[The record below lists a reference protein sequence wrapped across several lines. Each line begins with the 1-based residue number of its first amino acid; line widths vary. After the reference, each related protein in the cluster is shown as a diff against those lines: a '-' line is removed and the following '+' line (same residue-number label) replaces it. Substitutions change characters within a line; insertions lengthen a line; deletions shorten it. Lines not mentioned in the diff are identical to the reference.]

1 MTDLDAP
8 TIPGFQLLRPLGH
21 GGFSDVYLY
30 QQQMPRRDVAIKVLR
45 TDSLTRDARA
55 RFAAEAHLMARLS
68 GHTGIADV
76 LAADVDADGEPYLVM
91 EYCPGG
97 SLGEVYRT
105 QSMNVPEVLRLGVR
119 LACALESAH
128 QQGIVH
134 RDVKPANIL
143 LTEYGMAVLADFG
156 ISTIDDAFP
165 EARTTRLELD
175 MHDHT
180 SSAVGMSLPWAA
192 PEALASPPVSDAR
205 SDQYGLTAT
214 LYSLLEGRSP
224 HEIPDGPNGS
234 AHLTGRIRS
243 GFVAAM
249 ARTDVPPSLEDVLR
263 TGMAHAPSDRFDS
276 CLDLAL
282 ALQEVQRE
290 LGAGVTALEVPRGVG
305 QDLLRLAAADPAP
318 TQIPDGVPSPAAPV
332 TETEGAPG
340 TRLPVAAPGEST
352 WLPGEDAAAAGTPGS
367 AARDNPAQ
375 GISAPG
381 EGEELREEAPPSG
394 ALSSGRW
401 RAGPATLTPMVPTDL
416 PTDDS
421 PAARTAGRVAL
432 IAGVAFVVL
441 ALVAGAS
448 ILVDWFSVPHFSGRT
463 VDNLE
468 VRLTSAGAYDVT
480 VPEGLAPPDEVQ
492 SRVVAAVPGP
502 ALDEGDTVLLSLDAE
517 VWAQGGTVVL
527 NPHEGEA
534 TGTLIEVEAGALRD
548 GLDLAEPV
556 TPGLVVLAAAPE
568 AYFVNVAPELGI
580 AASES
585 TLVLVHVIEE

>member
-30 QQQMPRRDVAIKVLR
+30 LQQMPRRDVAIKVLR
-45 TDSLTRDARA
+45 TDSLTPEARA

-105 QSMNVPEVLRLGVR
+105 QSMTVPDVLRLGVR

-175 MHDHT
+175 LLDHP

-192 PEALASPPVSDAR
+192 PEALATPPVSDAR

-249 ARTDVPPSLEDVLR
+249 ARTDVPPSLEDLLR
-263 TGMAHAPSDRFDS
+263 SGMAHAPSDRFDS
-276 CLDLAL
+276 CLELAL

-305 QDLLRLAAADPAP
+305 PLPSPADPAP
-318 TQIPDGVPSPAAPV
+318 TQIPDGVPSPAATV
-332 TETEGAPG
+332 TEPEGAPG

-352 WLPGEDAAAAGTPGS
+352 WLPGQEDAAAAGTPRS
-367 AARDNPAQ
+367 AARDNPAP

-381 EGEELREEAPPSG
+381 EGEERREEAPPSE
-394 ALSSGRW
+394 APSARW
-401 RAGPATLTPMVPTDL
+401 RAGPATLTPMVPTGL

-421 PAARTAGRVAL
+421 PAVRTAGRVVL
-432 IAGVAFVVL
+432 IAAVTFVVL
-441 ALVAGAS
+441 ALVVGAS
-448 ILVDWFSVPHFSGRT
+448 VLVDWFSVPHFSGRT

-468 VRLTSAGAYDVT
+468 VRLTSAGAYDVS
-480 VPEGLAPPDEVQ
+480 VPDGLGPPDDVQ
-492 SRVVAAVPGP
+492 SRAVAAVPGP
-502 ALDEGDTVLLSLDAE
+502 ALDEDDTVLLSLDAE
-517 VWAQGGTVVL
+517 VWAEGGTVVL
-527 NPHEGEA
+527 NPHEGTTA
-534 TGTLIEVEAGALRD
+534 GTLVEVEAGALQEA
-548 GLDLAEPV
+548 LDLAEPI

-580 AASES
+580 SASES
-585 TLVLVHVIEE
+585 TLILVYVADR

>member
-30 QQQMPRRDVAIKVLR
+30 LQQMPRRDVAIKVLR
-45 TDSLTRDARA
+45 TDSLTPEARA

-105 QSMNVPEVLRLGVR
+105 QSMTVPDVLRLGVR

-175 MHDHT
+175 MLDHP

-192 PEALASPPVSDAR
+192 PEALATPPVSDAR

-249 ARTDVPPSLEDVLR
+249 ARTDVPPSLE
-263 TGMAHAPSDRFDS
+263 
-276 CLDLAL
+276 
-282 ALQEVQRE
+282 
-290 LGAGVTALEVPRGVG
+290 
-305 QDLLRLAAADPAP
+305 
-318 TQIPDGVPSPAAPV
+318 PD
-332 TETEGAPG
+332 
-340 TRLPVAAPGEST
+340 
-352 WLPGEDAAAAGTPGS
+352 D
-367 AARDNPAQ
+367 
-375 GISAPG
+375 
-381 EGEELREEAPPSG
+381 
-394 ALSSGRW
+394 
-401 RAGPATLTPMVPTDL
+401 
-416 PTDDS
+416 
-421 PAARTAGRVAL
+421 
-432 IAGVAFVVL
+432 
-441 ALVAGAS
+441 
-448 ILVDWFSVPHFSGRT
+448 
-463 VDNLE
+463 
-468 VRLTSAGAYDVT
+468 
-480 VPEGLAPPDEVQ
+480 VQ

-502 ALDEGDTVLLSLDAE
+502 ALDEDDTVLLSLDAE
-517 VWAQGGTVVL
+517 VWAEGGTVVL
-527 NPHEGEA
+527 NPHEGTTA
-534 TGTLIEVEAGALRD
+534 GTLVEVEAGALQEA
-548 GLDLAEPV
+548 LDLAEPI
-556 TPGLVVLAAAPE
+556 TPGLAVLAAAPE

-580 AASES
+580 SASES
-585 TLVLVHVIEE
+585 TLILVYVADR